1 MALSRKKQRMKQ
13 PDWLENGEGHYK
25 TRTFVFQSHKESLTV
40 KITEML
46 DPSYGMYVWPCGPV
60 LAQYLWFHREHIK
73 GKRVL
78 ELGAGTGLPGI
89 LAALLGCRVT
99 LSDSATLSHCLRHC
113 QRNVEANGLTPSE
126 VPVVGITWGLFSPA
140 LFQLG
145 PIDIILGSDCFYDP
159 KDFENIVV
167 TVSYLLHQ
175 NPHGRFWCTY
185 QIRSAEHSLEALLK
199 QWNLVC
205 IQVPLDNFEA
215 DSPNLAGSGLPGAHT
230 IEMLVMSVDTTV
242 ETSANAAADKAK
254 T

>member
-13 PDWLENGEGHYK
+13 PDYMENGDAGYK

-40 KITEML
+40 KIIETM
-46 DPSYGMYVWPCGPV
+46 DPSYGMYVWPCSPV
-60 LAQYLWFHREHIK
+60 LAQYLWFNREHIK
-73 GKRVL
+73 GKRIL
-78 ELGAGTGLPGI
+78 EIGAGTGLPGI
-89 LAALLGCRVT
+89 VAALLGSRVT
-99 LSDSATLSHCLRHC
+99 LSDSSPLGLKHC
-113 QRNVEANGLTPSE
+113 QRNVEANGLTANE
-126 VPVVGITWGLFSPA
+126 VPVVGISWGLFNPA

-159 KDFENIVV
+159 KDFENIIV

-185 QIRSAEHSLEALLK
+185 QIRSADYSMEGLLK

-205 IQVPLDNFEA
+205 VQVPLENFEA
-215 DSPNLAGSGLPGAHT
+215 DSPNLAGSGLPGTHT
-230 IEMLVMSVDTTV
+230 IEMLVMSVNTTV
-242 ETSANAAADKAK
+242 EPSAADKAK